1 VIAVAQFIGCSTEL
15 TKHDHG
21 LLSLL
26 SGPIMNYVC
35 GVLAWQIK
43 ELLARLD
50 ADKSG
55 SIRFEEFKNL
65 VKAEGYPT
73 ITAYTAHTLS

>member
-1 VIAVAQFIGCSTEL
+1 VA
-15 TKHDHG
+15 
-21 LLSLL
+21 
-26 SGPIMNYVC
+26 
-35 GVLAWQIK
+35 QIK

-73 ITAYTAHTLS
+73 IMAYTAFSKMPSTFRTSKLALLAAKDSFRLSSVLSPVVDQV